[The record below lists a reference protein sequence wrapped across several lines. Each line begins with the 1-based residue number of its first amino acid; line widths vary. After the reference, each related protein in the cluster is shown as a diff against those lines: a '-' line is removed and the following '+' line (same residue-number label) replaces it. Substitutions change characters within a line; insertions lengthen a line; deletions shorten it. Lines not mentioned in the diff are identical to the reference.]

1 MSDINLNHLMEELGR
16 NLCRCGSSQCDVLAN
31 DLGLC
36 RALIRLLAQGQPVS
50 ADVLAQASG
59 RARED
64 VLAVIH
70 ASSNVELDGQGR
82 IVGAGLSL
90 QPTPHR
96 LSVDGRRL
104 YAWCALDALMYPPL
118 LDTVVQVES
127 PCAATG
133 EPVRLRIS
141 TADVEVVTPAE
152 AVVSVVKPVD
162 TLGVRQ
168 GFCNDVHFFRSAQ
181 SAIPWLKQHSGALL
195 LSVTEA
201 YHLGRLMTN
210 APARSD

>member
-1 MSDINLNHLMEELGR
+1 MSDYNLNHLAAELGR
-16 NLCRCGSSQCDVLAN
+16 SLCHCASGQCDLLAN
-31 DLGLC
+31 DLGLF
-36 RALIRLLAQGQPVS
+36 RTLIRLLSHGQPVS
-50 ADVLAQASG
+50 AAELAQASG

-64 VLAVIH
+64 VLSLIQ
-70 ASSNVELDGQGR
+70 ASSNVELDDAGR

-90 QPTPHR
+90 RPTPHR
-96 LSVDGRRL
+96 LVADGRQL

-118 LDTVVQVES
+118 LGMVVQVES

-181 SAIPWLKQHSGALL
+181 TAIPWLKQHSGALL